1 MKFLRS
7 YIDTLGILES
17 IRADTF
23 SGFKGKTLKKLSGVT
38 SPLYKQQVNSD
49 RDRQR
54 AKALK
59 KLLEANARWNEER
72 RDAAKID
79 IRKVVDETGQSNLEL
94 RKEMIYSWE
103 K

>member
-1 MKFLRS
+1 M
-7 YIDTLGILES
+7 
-17 IRADTF
+17 
-23 SGFKGKTLKKLSGVT
+23 
-38 SPLYKQQVNSD
+38 NSD

-94 RKEMIYSWE
+94 RKEIIYSWE
-103 K
+103 KGFIED